1 MCAPVHPV
9 RVRFAKKGRAVY
21 ISHLD
26 LNRCMSRALVRAG
39 IPVWHTQGFNPHP
52 YITFALPLSLFFES
66 ECEVM
71 DMKIAGEMPFGEIRR
86 RLAAQMPEGIDIR
99 EVAEPVMKASALAF
113 ARYTVRMECPGA
125 GAAQLARGVERLLD
139 LEALPFE
146 KVSKRHTAV
155 IDLAPVWREART
167 EPGEGFLRVEAVL
180 PASPQE
186 TLNPSCLTASFAQFA
201 GIAPEID
208 HILRLEVYNGEHE
221 IFR

>member
-1 MCAPVHPV
+1 VCIPVRPV

-71 DMKIAGEMPFGEIRR
+71 DMKINGEMAFDEIRD
-86 RLAAQMPEGIDIR
+86 RLAAQMPEGIEIR
-99 EVAEPVMKASALAF
+99 EVGEPEMKAPSIAF
-113 ARYTVRMECPGA
+113 ARYEIRLVCPGTD
-125 GAAQLARGVERLLD
+125 AARLSQAV
-139 LEALPFE
+139 EALRERESVPFE
-146 KVSKRHTAV
+146 KVSKRHTALL
-155 IDLAPVWREART
+155 DLKPYWLSAQAKA
-167 EPGEGFLRVEAVL
+167 EPGLLRLEALL

-186 TLNPSCLTASFAQFA
+186 TLNPTCLTATFAQFG

-208 HILRLEVYNGEHE
+208 HITRLGIYNGEHE
-221 IFR
+221 AFR